1 MIVTKIETPFKQFLE
16 SLKVPSSPSG
26 KGGTLFNPDE
36 INYLTRNSRASVHEF
51 KQEYETDRE
60 FYEMF
65 VKWLH
70 EEDPIHDYYI
80 EMLFIYK
87 FQVLSKY
94 FTTFYDNNYRKR
106 SDDRS
111 APSARLGQKPR
122 RFSKPDHPEPGIVR
136 SAEKVC

>member
-80 EMLFIYK
+80 DAYLIFYLMKGEFLNNDEF
-87 FQVLSKY
+87 KY
-94 FTTFYDNNYRKR
+94 LEET
-106 SDDRS
+106 
-111 APSARLGQKPR
+111 P
-122 RFSKPDHPEPGIVR
+122 
-136 SAEKVC
+136 